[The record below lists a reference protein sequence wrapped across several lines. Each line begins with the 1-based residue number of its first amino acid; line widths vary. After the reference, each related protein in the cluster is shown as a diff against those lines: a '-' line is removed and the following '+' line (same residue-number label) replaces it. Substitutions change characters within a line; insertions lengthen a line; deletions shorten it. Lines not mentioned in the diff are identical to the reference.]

1 MCVML
6 ISSAETAD
14 LLLSHD
20 NILIIS
26 HKNPDGDTL
35 GSAFALFHGL
45 CDLNKKVRFICHHKI
60 PRKFDFLTLGR
71 PYALTPDFT
80 PDFIVAVD
88 VAATQLLGSSLM
100 CYNDKIDICIDH
112 HPTNEQFA
120 TKTFLDP
127 KAGATCE
134 VIFDLLA
141 QMNIEVTP
149 LIADCM
155 YTGIVT
161 DTGCFKYSNTTA
173 KTHKTTAKLFELGA
187 NYEWINRVMFDTKSK
202 KRFAIEQ
209 RILDTL
215 EYFGDGKI
223 AVITI
228 TAQMLL
234 DEGIDDSELDGISA
248 LPRTIEGVEVGIT
261 LREKKS
267 GFFKASVR
275 TTSLYD
281 ASKICEKFGGG
292 GHKRAAGCV
301 IEKDLE
307 NAKAL
312 IVQAVIL

>member
-1 MCVML
+1 ML

-20 NILIIS
+20 NILLIS
-26 HKNPDGDTL
+26 HKSPDGDTL

-45 CDLNKKVRFICHHKI
+45 CDNNRQVRFACHHEI
-60 PRKFDFLTLGR
+60 PQKFTFLTASK
-71 PYALTPDFT
+71 PFEVTPDFT

-88 VAATQLLGSSLM
+88 VAAAQLIGSSLEQ
-100 CYNDKIDICIDH
+100 YVDKIDLCIDH

-120 TKTFLDP
+120 AKTFLEP
-127 KAGATCE
+127 KASATCE
-134 VIFDLLA
+134 VIYDLLA

-161 DTGCFKYSNTTA
+161 DTGCFKYSNTTS
-173 KTHKTTAKLFELGA
+173 KTHKTAAKLFELGA
-187 NYEWINRVMFDTKSK
+187 NYESINRIMFDTKSK
-202 KRFAIEQ
+202 KRLAIEQ

-215 EYFGDGKI
+215 EYFGNGKI

-228 TAQMLL
+228 TTQMLEEE
-234 DEGIDDSELDGISA
+234 DVDDGELDGISA
-248 LPRTIEGVEVGIT
+248 IPRTVEGVEVGIT

-267 GFFKASVR
+267 GYYKVSVR
-275 TTSLYD
+275 TTSLHD
-281 ASKICEKFGGG
+281 ASKICAKFGGG

-307 NAKAL
+307 TVKTM
-312 IVQAVIL
+312 IVQAVTL